1 MKYFVELSVCEKLYD
16 ILEKLCP
23 KRYRYFL
30 LVNNNFLF
38 FWQVNRKN
46 SLNETLY
53 TASAYHGLLIRLS
66 LKDGQMIVRSI
77 LELSWEYV
85 FKIVYQSYTAESM
98 GWYERAPIAVLRQ
111 AKFYLPRQA
120 SVPKSVHEAPQYTRY
135 SFIPL
140 ALRIVY
146 CGSYMF

>member
-1 MKYFVELSVCEKLYD
+1 M
-16 ILEKLCP
+16 
-23 KRYRYFL
+23 
-30 LVNNNFLF
+30 
-38 FWQVNRKN
+38 NRKN

-120 SVPKSVHEAPQYTRY
+120 AVPQYTRRRCTRDTLL
-135 SFIPL
+135 SL
-140 ALRIVY
+140 LH
-146 CGSYMF
+146 CGLCTAAAICFNW